1 MRLALFVCLFLVL
14 SATSQAQPSTNWGI
28 PMSYH
33 HLLLESPQFENIDY
47 DYYPG
52 SSNTTTRLYPPELN
66 KVTEAFLAH
75 IERQRIVESY
85 NGPLGPAIPSSY
97 GDMAMGTLLEMR
109 SSGSLVPLG
118 RYYMDLSVKEMITQK
133 EEGVYRD
140 DRAFIVDGDILRGID
155 TVYTQDLAT
164 GEMYA
169 KTVELKSDF
178 LENAVGLGFT
188 ELWSY
193 DKKKAAFHKEV
204 KYLSLDESVFYD
216 DTYRGLRT
224 LFNFKTAK
232 FNKKYLGTEGLVRKG
247 MESTALFDRD
257 FRVDEDCYV
266 EGMAKSPHAAGYIEP
281 SDRIEMIMD
290 IVEGVKSGQL
300 TIYHYNFIDFD
311 ISKAKKASVDEFF
324 AAQRL
329 VDTVYVENL
338 VDGTLEEMEVVEDLL
353 LEDVVGFQFFEDWFV
368 DADNFSMY
376 KRVNGMV
383 MLALAMD
390 EMGEVKGI
398 KPFVP
403 FYIKFSPKM

>member
-1 MRLALFVCLFLVL
+1 MRFALFACLIIAI
-14 SATSQAQPSTNWGI
+14 SGTIYAQPSTNWGI
-28 PMSYH
+28 PMYYH
-33 HLLLESPQFENIDY
+33 HLLLESPQFQNVDY

-52 SSNTTTRLYPPELN
+52 SSNSTTRLYPPELN

-85 NGPLGPAIPSSY
+85 TGPLGPAIPSSY
-97 GDMAMGTLLEMR
+97 GDIAMASFLEMR
-109 SSGSLVPLG
+109 SVGSLARLG
-118 RYYMDLSVKEMITQK
+118 RYYIDLSVKEKIAQK
-133 EEGVYRD
+133 EGGVYRD
-140 DRAFIVDGDILRGID
+140 DQAFIVDGDILRGVD

-169 KTVELKSDF
+169 ETVELKSDF

-204 KYLSLDESVFYD
+204 KYLSLDESVFYE
-216 DTYRGLRT
+216 DTYRGLRA

-232 FNKKYLGTEGLVRKG
+232 FNKKYLGSDGLVRKG
-247 MESTALFDRD
+247 MESTTLFDRD
-257 FRVDEDCYV
+257 FRVDDECYV

-311 ISKAKKASVDEFF
+311 IAKAEKASVAEFF
-324 AAQRL
+324 EAQRL

-338 VDGTLEEMEVVEDLL
+338 IDGTLEEVEVVEDLL
-353 LEDVVGFQFFEDWFV
+353 LEDVVGFQFFEDWFI

-383 MLALAMD
+383 MLTLALD
-390 EMGEVKGI
+390 EIGEVKGI
-398 KPFVP
+398 KPFAP